1 MTEKATLWFGTE
13 AVPFDFGTAP
23 VVGRLSDRDAA
34 ARAYL
39 RANHGHADVVEFG
52 GNPLL
57 PDSGVWRWLL
67 GTAMRGDVP
76 EVCFAVPGGCRWLPW
91 WTLTNA
97 KKSSDLPPG
106 LAETLMLG
114 GAGKPVA
121 EVR

>member
-1 MTEKATLWFGTE
+1 MSASRT
-13 AVPFDFGTAP
+13 
-23 VVGRLSDRDAA
+23 VGMKGRESGMPGASYWESFFNPSCILERL
-34 ARAYL
+34 
-39 RANHGHADVVEFG
+39 GCVGPCGDVVEFG